1 MTQAALIKTPVSMTQ
16 SDDDPLIDVIKS
28 FGTRA
33 EAFSQDLT
41 QTIEEYLDTTLYD
54 AMLLREGAEELKT
67 LIGILTKRHEG
78 LLKMAQEI
86 INNNQAAGHIKE
98 GNLEIVPKESQG
110 RRSVDRDR
118 LIQERPDVY
127 NQLLNTK
134 IESIKIEYTPT
145 IADLKTLLK
154 KRHEEY
160 LKPGEIS
167 IIYDIEII
175 LEEGENDN

>member
-1 MTQAALIKTPVSMTQ
+1 MTRAALITTPVSMTP
-16 SDDDPLIDVIKS
+16 SADDPLIDVIKS

-33 EAFSQDLT
+33 EAFSKDLT
-41 QTIEEYLDTTLYD
+41 QTLEEYVDTTLYD
-54 AMLLREGAEELKT
+54 AMLLREGAEELRT

-78 LLKMAQEI
+78 LLKLAQEI
-86 INNNQAAGHIKE
+86 INNNQAAGHTKD
-98 GNLEIVPKESQG
+98 GNLKIVPKESQG

-127 NQLLNTK
+127 NQLLKKK

-167 IIYDIEII
+167 IIYDVEII
-175 LEEGENDN
+175 MDGGEE